1 VIGPAAQA
9 WILGVAAAVSAVG
22 LSVPT
27 AVAGTASIEL
37 PADAVTSAGVFDA
50 HEHLIRTLWSARR
63 MQRGA
68 VVVDWD
74 GLDDDAQA
82 VAPLGP
88 YSARLLAHDVRY
100 VWEGVI
106 GNTSRESTGPT
117 VHRAFHL
124 VYSMSIDERGH
135 AFYVVGY
142 NEQQNGIHRF
152 ETSDSQRQA
161 ALAHDDYSRVFR
173 YAATDGV
180 LAYFANVGLYAPPGS
195 PAREP
200 TSFVMALRVDDG
212 TEYAFPAGHAEAR
225 TGEPGTRWVS
235 VIDRDDEDRT
245 LGEDFARAPSGLAV
259 QRHGSALFV
268 AHRLLDE
275 VRVLDKRS
283 GEPLGRIAVSA
294 PVGLAV
300 AADDSL
306 WVLCQE
312 DGHAAAIHYRLQGA
326 NWIASNTIAAQLKAP
341 RAIAVSPL
349 DATVIVA
356 DAGTEQVKAFD
367 GRGALKWVLGRAGG
381 FRSGDPEVSSD
392 KLWLSAEPTYLAF
405 QSDGSFWVGDPGNA
419 RNLHFSARLQYLG
432 QIMYLPAIYHI
443 AVDSLEPSRVFER
456 YLEFSVDYSAPIER
470 SWRLVRNW
478 GAGLHERYVGDL
490 DGFRSVTTLSN
501 GRTYGVVPRYD
512 LKNTNEI
519 LELTR
524 QGLRPTGCLL
534 PLGVK
539 LYADGSLRNQ
549 ERRPGVLQVY
559 ARALSGFDAAGNPQW
574 SEPALLAS
582 VEGTRDEDPYN
593 RDAPSM
599 GGGNEATFPQ
609 TDGGVIVSFNPG
621 KQAGFHLGGI
631 RRGESAWLWRS
642 SPSGTWNVDQ
652 AGQILNRDGTFELDH
667 GVQYAGNLVAAA
679 GRHIIYGYHG
689 EGWNG
694 GQAGQWMH
702 YLDDGL
708 FIGQFG
714 QPVYPGI
721 NKRTALPESAGNAF
735 SPQLVTVNGRIY
747 LWTNDE
753 SVHAGV
759 QRWRI
764 DGADQIRVLEA
775 PISP

>member
-1 VIGPAAQA
+1 MMGSAGLAR
-9 WILGVAAAVSAVG
+9 ILGAAAAVSAVG
-22 LSVPT
+22 LSTP
-27 AVAGTASIEL
+27 AADAGTASIEL
-37 PADAVTSAGVFDA
+37 PSDATTSAGVFDA
-50 HEHLIRTLWSARR
+50 DGHLIRTLWSARR
-63 MQRGA
+63 MPKGA
-68 VVVDWD
+68 VIVDWD

-82 VAPLGP
+82 VPSLVP
-88 YSARLLAHDVRY
+88 HRVRLLAHDVRY

-106 GNTSRESTGPT
+106 GNTSRESTGPA

-124 VYSMSIDERGH
+124 VYSLTIDERGH

-142 NEQQNGIHRF
+142 NEQQSGIHRF
-152 ETSDSQRQA
+152 ETSDPQRQT
-161 ALAHDDYSRVFR
+161 ALAHDDYSRVYR
-173 YAATDGV
+173 YAATDGM
-180 LAYFANVGLYAPPGS
+180 LAYFANVGDYAAPGS

-200 TSFVMALRVDDG
+200 ASFVMALRVDDG
-212 TEYAFPAGHAEAR
+212 TEYAFPAGHAEMR
-225 TGEPGTRWVS
+225 TGEPGTRWGS

-245 LGEDFARAPSGLAV
+245 VGEDFVRAPSGLAV
-259 QRHGSALFV
+259 QRHGNALFV
-268 AHRLLDE
+268 AHRGLDE
-275 VRVLDKRS
+275 VRVFDKRAGQS
-283 GEPLGRIAVSA
+283 IGRIAVSA

-306 WVLCQE
+306 WVICQRN
-312 DGHAAAIHYRLQGA
+312 GRAAAIHYRLHDGQ
-326 NWIASNTIAAQLKAP
+326 WTASDAISAQLEAP
-341 RAIAVSPL
+341 QAIAVSPA
-349 DATVIVA
+349 DGTVVLA

-367 GRGALKWVLGRAGG
+367 ERGALKWVLGRSGG
-381 FRSGDPEVSSD
+381 YRTGDPEVSGD
-392 KLWLSAEPTYLAF
+392 KLWLSAGPTYIAF

-419 RNLHFSARLQYLG
+419 RNLHFSAHRHYLD

-456 YLEFSVDYSAPIER
+456 YLEFSVNYAAPIAQ

-478 GAGLHERYVGDL
+478 GAGLNDRYVGDL

-539 LYADGSLRNQ
+539 LYPDGSLRNQ
-549 ERRPGVLQVY
+549 EHRPGELHIY
-559 ARALSGFDAAGNPQW
+559 ARALKGFDKAGNPQW
-574 SEPALLAS
+574 AESVLLAS

-609 TDGGVIVSFNPG
+609 SDGGVIVSFNPG
-621 KQAGFHLGGI
+621 KQAGYHLGGI
-631 RRGESAWLWRS
+631 RQGETAWLWRA
-642 SPSGTWNVDQ
+642 SPAGTWSVDER
-652 AGQILNRDGTFELDH
+652 GQILNRDGTFEIDH
-667 GVQYAGNLVAAA
+667 GVQYAGNLVAAV

-721 NKRTALPESAGNAF
+721 NKRTALPESAGNTF
-735 SPQLVTVNGRIY
+735 SPQFVSVKGRLY

-759 QRWRI
+759 HRWRI
-764 DGADQIRVLEA
+764 DGADQIRVFEA
-775 PISP
+775 PIAP